1 MADITKV
8 YKSLLKMVQI
18 MTEQTNIYN
27 VQTNVYNML
36 INDYKR
42 SFFSLRQMQLKSIN
56 CSAN

>member
-1 MADITKV
+1 
-8 YKSLLKMVQI
+8 

-36 INDYKR
+36 TNDYKR